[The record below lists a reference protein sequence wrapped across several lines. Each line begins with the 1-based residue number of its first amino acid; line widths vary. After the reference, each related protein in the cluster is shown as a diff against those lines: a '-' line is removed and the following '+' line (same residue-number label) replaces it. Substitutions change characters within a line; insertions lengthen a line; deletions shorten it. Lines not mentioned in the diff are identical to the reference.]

1 MIYVF
6 ILLNSSKYVVV
17 ANTKFQYSE
26 MSKIEITF
34 YKHLSTTQTKK
45 YCFFFSFKTHCISDI
60 IQEKA
65 IRLAISSDGIGRYP
79 KSDFQVPVAL
89 WT

>member
-6 ILLNSSKYVVV
+6 ILLNISKYVVV
-17 ANTKFQYSE
+17 AKTKFQY
-26 MSKIEITF
+26 SKIEITF

-65 IRLAISSDGIGRYP
+65 IRLAVSSNGIGRYP

>member
-1 MIYVF
+1 
-6 ILLNSSKYVVV
+6 
-17 ANTKFQYSE
+17 

-45 YCFFFSFKTHCISDI
+45 YYKYICVLHCFFFSFKTHCTSDI

>member
-1 MIYVF
+1 
-6 ILLNSSKYVVV
+6 
-17 ANTKFQYSE
+17 
-26 MSKIEITF
+26 MSKVEIE
-34 YKHLSTTQTKK
+34 KSTTHTIKNSK
-45 YCFFFSFKTHCISDI
+45 STYVYCIVFFSFKTHCTSDI